1 MEKIRIWDNITD
13 DNTVNTSESLLAYI
27 EDN

>member
-13 DNTVNTSESLLAYI
+13 DNTANIFESLLVYI
-27 EDN
+27 EDM